1 MKKSFSIIIT
11 ILVPCLLLLAF
22 IFLPG
27 GQAAAGPAARQE
39 ASQSILADPVTVI
52 TVTSGTD
59 PDVSLSKTCISDSPC
74 TLRRAIVQARNISDA
89 ERPVLIAFDIPED
102 ENEGWDSALD
112 IWKIE
117 INSTLIDTT
126 IFRRLNG
133 DIIIDANTQP
143 DGRTNGPKVIIVGP
157 GTGQKDGLIVGDVA
171 GDDNHVIRGLG
182 FQNLKTHIYMNTDNN
197 LIEDCW
203 FGLSDDGTGIY
214 LRGGNED
221 DGSGNTGISVS
232 DGANDNL
239 MQNNVFTGLAGVA
252 ANIVGDHN
260 TFSANYI
267 GTQADGNVPDLEP
280 SLVCSPVDWQG
291 GSGLS
296 IGSTDNIIEDN
307 IIAGIRIAVELPTIQ
322 ADAIRLSGD
331 YHIVR
336 NNQIG
341 VDADGDEVGV
351 CGRGIYL
358 ISGTTFNQV
367 LNNTIVSPEYS
378 AISLND
384 SPTISTS
391 DANTLRTNIIVKY
404 TPWGKL
410 EDMPSP
416 EDAIQMTKSLPE
428 EFRNFKP
435 AAVTSIDGVDIS
447 GTSGADSPCAGC
459 TIEIFLDDTD
469 SITET
474 LQSLAVVTADSNGNW
489 SATLPAALSESQGL
503 RTTSTTN
510 NYGVIPDM
518 YAGTTTGLSILYTP
532 APDVY
537 FTFLSLVA
545 K

>member
-1 MKKSFSIIIT
+1 MKKTFSILIT
-11 ILVPCLLLLAF
+11 ILIPILLLFALF
-22 IFLPG
+22 SLPEQ
-27 GQAAAGPAARQE
+27 QATAGNGSRSV
-39 ASQSILADPVTVI
+39 ASQPILAEPVTVI

-59 PDVSLSKTCISDSPC
+59 PDVSQSKTCTDDPPC
-74 TLRRAIVQARNISDA
+74 TLRRAIVEARLLGDA
-89 ERPVLIAFDIPED
+89 ERPVLIAFNIPED
-102 ENEGWDSALD
+102 EAEGWDSALD

-117 INSTLIDTT
+117 INSSLIETT

-133 DIIIDANTQP
+133 DIIIDGSTQP
-143 DGRTNGPKVIIVGP
+143 GGRSAGPKILIVGP
-157 GTGQKDGLIVGDVA
+157 GTGQKDGLVVGDVA
-171 GDDNHVIRGLG
+171 GDNNHVIRGLG
-182 FQNLKTHIYMNTDNN
+182 FQNLKTHIFLNTDNN

-203 FGLSDDGTGIY
+203 FGLSDDGTGLY

-221 DGSGNTGISVS
+221 DGSGNTGISVA

-239 MQNNVFTGLAGVA
+239 MQNNVFTGIAGVA

-260 TFSANYI
+260 TFSSNYI

-280 SLVCSPVDWQG
+280 GLVCSPVDWQG

-307 IIAGIRIAVELPTIQ
+307 IIAGIRIAVEPPTIQ
-322 ADAIRLSGD
+322 ADSIRVGGD
-331 YHIVR
+331 YHIIR
-336 NNQIG
+336 NNLIG

-391 DANTLRTNIIVKY
+391 DANTLRTNIIKKY
-404 TPWGKL
+404 TPWGQL
-410 EDMPSP
+410 DDMPSP

-435 AAVTSIDGVDIS
+435 AAVTTIDGVNVS
-447 GTSGADSPCAGC
+447 GTSGEDSPCGGC

-469 SITET
+469 EITET
-474 LQSLAVVTADSNGNW
+474 LQSLAVVDADDDGNW
-489 SATLPAALSESQGL
+489 SAVIPVALAEGQGL

-532 APDVY
+532 EPEGY
-537 FTFLSLVA
+537 LSYLSFVV

>member
-1 MKKSFSIIIT
+1 MKKSLSILIT
-11 ILVPCLLLLAF
+11 ILIPAILLLAF
-22 IFLPG
+22 LLLPG
-27 GQAAAGPAARQE
+27 DRVSAGLPDQPG
-39 ASQSILADPVTVI
+39 ASPTLLADPVTVI

-59 PDVSLSKTCISDSPC
+59 PDVSQSKTCISDTPC
-74 TLRRAIVQARNISDA
+74 TLRRAIVQARNVSDA
-89 ERPVLIAFDIPED
+89 ERPVLIAFNIPED
-102 ENEGWDSALD
+102 EAEGWDSALD

-117 INSTLIDTT
+117 INPSLIETT

-133 DIIIDANTQP
+133 DIIIDGATQP
-143 DGRTNGPKVIIVGP
+143 GGRADGPKIFIVGP

-171 GDDNHVIRGLG
+171 GDNNHVIRGLG
-182 FQNLKTHIYMNTDNN
+182 FQNLKTQIYMNTDNN

-239 MQNNVFTGLAGVA
+239 IQNNVFTGLAGVA

-260 TFSANYI
+260 TFSSNYV

-280 SLVCSPVDWQG
+280 NLVCSPVDWLG

-296 IGSTDNIIEDN
+296 IGSTDNVIEDN

-322 ADAIRLSGD
+322 ADSIRLGGD
-331 YHIVR
+331 YHIVQ
-336 NNQIG
+336 NNLIG

-351 CGRGIYL
+351 CGRGVYL
-358 ISGTTFNQV
+358 IAGTTFNQV
-367 LNNTIVSPEYS
+367 LNNRIVSPEYS

-391 DANTLRTNIIVKY
+391 DANTLRANIIVKY
-404 TPWGKL
+404 TPWGQL

-435 AAVTSIDGVDIS
+435 AAVTVIDGVNLS
-447 GTSGADSPCAGC
+447 GTSGANSPCGGC
-459 TIEIFLDDTD
+459 TVEVFLDDTD
-469 SITET
+469 SVTET

-489 SATLPAALSESQGL
+489 SATLSAELTESQGL

-510 NYGVIPDM
+510 NYGVIPNM

-532 APDVY
+532 APEGY
-537 FTFLSLVA
+537 FSYLSIVA